1 MLFPKTYCPCQILT
15 CRLLARTVNQC
26 KGIIPFFAKLH
37 RLFRSYVVIP
47 LMASHPACLLPPV
60 FLFRPAVWFHS
71 DYLRTNCLFSFL
83 LTLATVFLEELHL
96 TFFPFNTFNFWLCPT
111 DKERSVIFNSFCLPT
126 AWTDAPST
134 KNYPAIKNNAKSS
147 PVIFLIVL
155 FCNIHILL
163 TILIQTLSI
172 YGCILKQIISK
183 KSPCP
188 SKIGA

>member
-1 MLFPKTYCPCQILT
+1 MLFPKTDCPCQILT

-26 KGIIPFFAKLH
+26 KGIIPFFAKLQCCRKAVMHCPNIYETTACIGNLH

-111 DKERSVIFNSFCLPT
+111 DKERSVIFNAFCLPT
-126 AWTDAPST
+126 A
-134 KNYPAIKNNAKSS
+134 
-147 PVIFLIVL
+147 
-155 FCNIHILL
+155 
-163 TILIQTLSI
+163 
-172 YGCILKQIISK
+172 
-183 KSPCP
+183 
-188 SKIGA
+188 